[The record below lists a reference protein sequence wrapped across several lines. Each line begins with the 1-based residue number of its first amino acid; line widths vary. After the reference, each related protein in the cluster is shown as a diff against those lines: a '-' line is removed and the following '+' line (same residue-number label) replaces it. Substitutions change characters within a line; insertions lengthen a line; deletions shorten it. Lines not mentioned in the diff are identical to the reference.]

1 MRQRNDLECDHK
13 LIMFSQIAHTIY
25 IPFLYLPLMY
35 IFGYPLD
42 CLGNGY
48 LSIDG
53 SVECWGSEN
62 ISVAVVGVICLGI
75 TIIIGGLTSAWFE
88 G

>member
-1 MRQRNDLECDHK
+1 
-13 LIMFSQIAHTIY
+13 
-25 IPFLYLPLMY
+25 MY